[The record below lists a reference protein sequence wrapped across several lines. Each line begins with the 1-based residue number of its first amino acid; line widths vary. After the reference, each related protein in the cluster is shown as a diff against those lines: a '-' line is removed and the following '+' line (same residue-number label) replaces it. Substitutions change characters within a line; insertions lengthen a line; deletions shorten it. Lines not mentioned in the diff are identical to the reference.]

1 MPSNNKNTTMKI
13 LEYLKNNEINYVLG
27 KTDKDKGFIPIF
39 GNNTYVNNINRAKI
53 LFEKNQKYIEKT
65 MKLNMSLYE
74 DLGQDYNTAFIDTNE
89 WLELDCDIKN
99 DEEYE
104 KLTEE
109 GLNML
114 NYLQTTYPYYKSA
127 TKQYGFHFIIGKVSD
142 IEDKKLLEVLKNN
155 CSICEYSNWSND
167 EPCEKMNS
175 DFGYLEIFCGNPIW
189 CKTFENIFIENAN
202 KKLTKTFT
210 KTTTT
215 KQLKKML
222 NDKFIKNKG
231 QVKQVK
237 KTVVNIPSTSNIS
250 DIQVDN
256 NFDYNIEVIKGIPT
270 NKYLENGYVFKLLI
284 HSIWD
289 KGDSV
294 KQTLYDLGKQS
305 KQASSNYDS
314 YFNNIYEEGQN
325 RSKKQSFGYAVNM
338 CDSEILYKLKLKKN
352 NNYDFSNEK
361 IAEDFMDINED
372 SIIQVKNGETYAT
385 YLYNNDRW
393 SNQTAQKFCSMTDI
407 IREFTKTYLNDL
419 LIPIQNRIQQ
429 IKDTEDDNE
438 KIEWRK
444 LMKLSELIY
453 GKIQVQKNKN
463 TDCDIIIDMINQ
475 KRSRFK
481 TFAQDIFDKKTHLL
495 PFNNCVY
502 NLKPDKDKSPIEEH
516 NKNNFIT
523 KYIDYDLPKDQKKI
537 KKYVEDFKI
546 MYDGLFT
553 EEYKPVQEDFTF
565 ILALGLTGTTSVFL
579 PIFNGAGSNG
589 KSVIFDYMELI
600 LGEEYFIRF
609 CGDLIGEDIKA
620 SKPSPEWANIA
631 FKRFGVFTETKEGTQ
646 INMAT
651 AKNLGE
657 GSISARMLYSNKTKC
672 PNYAN
677 FAIMCNDKPTIMG
690 TSNNALNRRIRDI
703 RLPRVFVEKK
713 NDPRLKQDPNIYK
726 LAETK
731 YSNKSST
738 FVIEN
743 MKIGMLFYLLDY
755 IENFE
760 KKYKTTIFEI
770 GQNFPFSDITMKNS
784 EEYIKNEDIIAD
796 FINEYVNLNLTKLGN
811 YKIYK
816 QLKMD
821 YISGDDLYQKFTS
834 SNYYKTLE
842 TNDKKNYS
850 RKAFINNLKNS
861 CFTMNFY
868 KREITRNN
876 VKLTGKGG
884 YLNNV
889 YYNINIDP
897 EIDKKIVNFV
907 KNNVPIDSDIEEEV
921 NKNNNDS
928 DSDSDI
934 ELPNETENDIIIYPT
949 PEHGAPGT
957 YYSSDSDSEKD
968 PNDSDSDSD

>member
-1 MPSNNKNTTMKI
+1 MINNNKTTTMNI
-13 LEYLKNNEINYVLG
+13 IDYLKKNEINFVLG
-27 KTDKDKGFIPIF
+27 KTDKDKGFVPIW
-39 GNNTYVNNINRAKI
+39 GNNTYANSINKAKL

-65 MKLNMSLYE
+65 MKINMVLYE

-89 WLELDCDIKN
+89 WIELDCDIKN
-99 DEEYE
+99 DEEYS

-109 GLNML
+109 GLNMFD
-114 NYLQTTYPYYKSA
+114 YLKQNYPYYKSA
-127 TKQYGFHFIIGKVSD
+127 TKKYGFHFIIGKKTE
-142 IEDKKLLEVLKNN
+142 IEDKKLLEVLNNN

-175 DFGYLEIFCGNPIW
+175 NFGFLEIFCGTPIW
-189 CKTFENIFIENAN
+189 CKEFENGIVENAN

-210 KTTTT
+210 KTSTT
-215 KQLKKML
+215 KMLKQML
-222 NDKFIKNKG
+222 NANFIKNKG
-231 QVKQVK
+231 IVKQVK
-237 KTVVNIPSTSNIS
+237 KPNVNIPSTSKIS

-305 KQASSNYDS
+305 TQATSNYDS

-338 CDSEILYKLKLKKN
+338 CDSDILYKLKLKKN
-352 NNYDFSNEK
+352 TTYDFDNEK

-372 SIIQVKNGETYAT
+372 RIIQVKNGETYAT

-419 LIPIQNRIQQ
+419 LTTIENRIQQ

-438 KIEWRK
+438 KNEWRK
-444 LMKLSELIY
+444 LMKLSESIY

-463 TDCDIIIDMINQ
+463 TDCDIIIGMINQ
-475 KRSRFK
+475 KRARFK

-502 NLKPDKDKSPIEEH
+502 NLNPDKDKSPIEEH
-516 NKNNFIT
+516 SKNNFIT
-523 KYIDYDLPKDQKKI
+523 KYIDYDLPKDEKKI
-537 KKYVEDFKI
+537 KSYVEDFTK

-565 ILALGLTGTTSVFL
+565 ILALGLTGNTSVFL

-672 PNYAN
+672 PNYCN
-677 FAIMCNDKPTIMG
+677 FAVMCNDKPTIMG

-713 NDPRLKQDPNIYK
+713 TDPRLKQNPNIYK

-755 IENFE
+755 IKNF
-760 KKYKTTIFEI
+760 KNKYGTTIFEI

-796 FINEYVNLNLTKLGN
+796 FINEYLNLELDKDPDYNAYYNLN
-811 YKIYK
+811 
-816 QLKMD
+816 MD
-821 YISGDDLYQKFTS
+821 YVSGDDLYNKFTH

-861 CFTMNFY
+861 CFTCNHY

-876 VKLTGKGG
+876 NKLTGKGG
-884 YLNNV
+884 YLNKV
-889 YYNINIDP
+889 YYKTDIEPDIKTKIEKYKKHNIP
-897 EIDKKIVNFV
+897 M
-907 KNNVPIDSDIEEEV
+907 DSDNEELE
-921 NKNNNDS
+921 NEIINNNDS
-928 DSDSDI
+928 DSDSDC
-934 ELPNETENDIIIYPT
+934 
-949 PEHGAPGT
+949 
-957 YYSSDSDSEKD
+957 YSE
-968 PNDSDSDSD
+968 